1 MAVDHL
7 TEILGLDP
15 AHAEGGVEVA
25 APGLERGEDP
35 AIARTLPLP
44 RRAGLTPLYW
54 YCQIAIQCSVL

>member
-35 AIARTLPLP
+35 AIARTVPLP

-54 YCQIAIQCSVL
+54 Y